1 MWVFI
6 PKVIQWHIHTGSWSI
21 VNCWWEG
28 SYEALYK
35 RLMNINEM
43 AIGLMQWLGLDSN
56 WCMRD
61 TQHPPFSLKRGGFA
75 CMQRSY
81 YKRYSGP
88 ERTEYLNVLQGN
100 AYKKSC

>member
-6 PKVIQWHIHTGSWSI
+6 PKGYKWYIHTGSWSI
-21 VNCWWEG
+21 VNCWLEG
-28 SYEALYK
+28 SYVALYK

-43 AIGLMQWLGLDSN
+43 AFGLTQWLGLDGN

-61 TQHPPFSLKRGGFA
+61 TPTSPFLSERRGFA
-75 CMQRSY
+75 CIQRNY

-88 ERTEYLNVLQGN
+88 ERTEYLNVLQGK
-100 AYKKSC
+100 AYEKPC